1 VHRYMNGKSVEVMML
16 NEIENLPAG
25 LLAAPVE
32 SLAEL
37 LSGPTLIHL
46 PGRRPEPLFV
56 TVLAHGNESTGFYAI
71 QSLLQQYRNRELP
84 RALSIFIGNVTAAGE
99 GLRFLDGQADY
110 NRVWPGT
117 EQLDAPETQMMQQV
131 VDSLRARQAFASVD
145 IHNNTGIN
153 PHYGCINRVDN
164 QFLHLASLFSRTVV
178 YFIRPLGVQS
188 MAMSGVCPAVTIE
201 CGKPSHEYGMAHARD
216 YVDACLHL
224 SELPQHPVASH
235 DVDLFH
241 TVAVV
246 KIPAELSFGFAGET
260 VDLRL
265 NANIDHLNFREL
277 PAGTELG
284 RVRPG
289 VAVGLEVT
297 DDNNQSVYDR
307 YFSIEGPA
315 LVTARPLMP
324 SMLTLDERIIRQD
337 CLGYLMERLLPEGC

>member
-1 VHRYMNGKSVEVMML
+1 MML
-16 NEIENLPAG
+16 NEIEHLPDG
-25 LLAAPVE
+25 LLEAPVE

-37 LSGPTLIHL
+37 LGGPTLIHL
-46 PGRRPEPLFV
+46 AGRRPEPLFV

-71 QSLLQQYRNRELP
+71 QSLLQTYRNRELP
-84 RALSIFIGNVTAAGE
+84 RALSIFIGNVEAAGE

-117 EQLDAPETQMMQQV
+117 EQVDAPETQMMQQV

-188 MAMSGVCPAVTIE
+188 MAMSYVCPAVTIE
-201 CGKPSHEYGMAHARD
+201 CGKPDHEYGMAHARD

-246 KIPAELSFGFAGET
+246 KIPAEVSFGFGEET

-277 PAGTELG
+277 PVGTELG

-289 VAVGLEVT
+289 VAVWLDVT

-307 YFSIEGPA
+307 YFSIEGHA

-324 SMLTLDERIIRQD
+324 SMLTLDEKIIRQD
-337 CLGYLMERLLPEGC
+337 CLGYLMERLLPESD

>member
-1 VHRYMNGKSVEVMML
+1 MHRYMNGKLTEVMML
-16 NEIENLPAG
+16 NEIEKLPDG
-25 LLAAPVE
+25 LLERPVE
-32 SLAEL
+32 SMAEL
-37 LSGPTLIHL
+37 LGGPTLIHL

-71 QSLLQQYRNRELP
+71 QSLLQKFRDRELP
-84 RALSIFIGNVTAAGE
+84 RALSIFIGNVAAAAE

-117 EQLDAPETQMMQQV
+117 EQVDAPEAQMMQQV
-131 VDSLRARQAFASVD
+131 VDSLRARKAFASVD

-188 MAMSGVCPAVTIE
+188 MAMSCVCPAVTIE
-201 CGKPSHEYGMAHARD
+201 CGKPDHEYGMAHARD
-216 YVDACLHL
+216 YVDACLHI

-246 KIPAELSFGFAGET
+246 KIPADVSFGFGEEA

-265 NANIDHLNFREL
+265 LRDIDHLNFREL

-284 RVRPG
+284 WIRSGAAVRLD
-289 VAVGLEVT
+289 VS
-297 DDNNQSVYDR
+297 DDNDQSVHDR
-307 YFSIEGPA
+307 FFKIEDNT

-324 SMLTLDERIIRQD
+324 SMFTLDERIIRQD
-337 CLGYLMERLLPEGC
+337 CLGYLMEKLLPEGS

>member
-1 VHRYMNGKSVEVMML
+1 ML
-16 NEIENLPAG
+16 NEIEHLPDG
-25 LLAAPVE
+25 LLETPVE
-32 SLAEL
+32 FLAEL
-37 LSGPTLIHL
+37 LGGPTLLHL

-56 TVLAHGNESTGFYAI
+56 TVLAHGNESTGFYAV
-71 QSLLQQYRNRELP
+71 QSLLQKYQGRELP
-84 RALSIFIGNVTAAGE
+84 RTLSIFIGNVTAASQGQ
-99 GLRFLDGQADY
+99 RFLDGQTDY

-117 EQLDAPETQMMQQV
+117 DLRNTPEMQMMQQV
-131 VDSLRARQAFASVD
+131 VDSMRARKAFASIDV
-145 IHNNTGIN
+145 HNNTGIN

-164 QFLHLASLFSRTVV
+164 QFLHLAAQFSRTVV

-188 MAMSGVCPAVTIE
+188 MAMSYVCPAVTIE
-201 CGKPSHEYGMAHARD
+201 CGKPDHEYGMAHARD
-216 YVDACLHL
+216 YIDACLHM

-246 KIPAELSFGFAGET
+246 KIPADVSFGFDGSAL
-260 VDLRL
+260 DLQL
-265 NANIDHLNFREL
+265 NGNLDHLNFREL

-289 VAVGLEVT
+289 AAVELDVT

-307 YFSIEGPA
+307 YFTINDDA

-324 SMLTLDERIIRQD
+324 SMLTLDETIIRQD
-337 CLGYLMERLLPEGC
+337 CLGYLMERLLPEND